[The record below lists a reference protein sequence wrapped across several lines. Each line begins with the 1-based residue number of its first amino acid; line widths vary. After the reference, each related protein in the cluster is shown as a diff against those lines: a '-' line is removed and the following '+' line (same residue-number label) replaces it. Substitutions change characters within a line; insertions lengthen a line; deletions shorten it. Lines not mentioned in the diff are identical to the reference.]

1 MENLIDNKI
10 TVHIADDHQILI
22 DGVMAVLDLEE
33 DIEVVGYSLDGSQV
47 IDWFKEHSSDVLIL
61 DINMPKLDGIGVLK
75 EFATYD
81 DVPKVVILSSYDDI
95 KLVKEVLGMG
105 ATGFVPKK
113 SAGEHI
119 VKAIRKVH
127 NGEQYFSDEIKE
139 KMMKTLMSKPLRP
152 DDSSIEGVLIS
163 SLTRR
168 EFQILKL
175 IAQQYTT
182 KEISETLHISDST
195 VETHRKNLIKKTNVK
210 NSVGLAIFAMRNEI
224 I

>member
-1 MENLIDNKI
+1 VLLYLM
-10 TVHIADDHQILI
+10 ILWYI
-22 DGVMAVLDLEE
+22 QVLDLEE

-47 IDWFKEHSSDVLIL
+47 IEWFAEHSADVLVL

-75 EFATYD
+75 EFESYD
-81 DVPKVVILSSYDDI
+81 DVPNVIILSSYDDI

-105 ATGFVPKK
+105 AMGFVPKK

-119 VKAIRKVH
+119 VRAIRKVH
-127 NGEQYFSDEIKE
+127 DGEQYFSDEIKE
-139 KMMKTLMSKPLRP
+139 KMMKTLMSKPLKM
-152 DDSSIEGVLIS
+152 DDTNIEGVLIS

-168 EFQILKL
+168 EYQILKL

-224 I
+224 V